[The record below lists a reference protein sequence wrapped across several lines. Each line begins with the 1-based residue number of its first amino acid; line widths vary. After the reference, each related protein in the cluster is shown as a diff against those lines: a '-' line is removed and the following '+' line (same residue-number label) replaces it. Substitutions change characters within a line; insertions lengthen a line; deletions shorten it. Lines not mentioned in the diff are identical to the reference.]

1 MSFCFNDKYVF
12 NINQSHVKKK
22 HQKWAEYML
31 TQMIHFCK
39 WKQHMD
45 PLFGTRSH
53 IKTTH
58 RSPWDIP
65 ETPTGDKVV
74 AGIGITSTSF
84 RSLFR
89 YVLLTS
95 SIPFYLCER
104 NNIKWITRGNN
115 ARKCEDDDNCYQQGI
130 NLYYLLLLK
139 MHIGIHL

>member
-65 ETPTGDKVV
+65 ETPTGGQSRCRDRDHVD
-74 AGIGITSTSF
+74 IISF
-84 RSLFR
+84 TVSVCSFNVFDSFLF
-89 YVLLTS
+89 
-95 SIPFYLCER
+95 
-104 NNIKWITRGNN
+104 
-115 ARKCEDDDNCYQQGI
+115 
-130 NLYYLLLLK
+130 
-139 MHIGIHL
+139 M